1 MHAFTA
7 KLSSCFKDKSKRASA
22 IVLLSLLSNLGQ
34 QTVRAQDSD
43 PQDVITYR
51 ELIMK
56 ELDAEAAALGLMVA
70 GQIPPDNLTLQAK
83 AAAAAARSA
92 LKAFEPK
99 VPGGEA
105 KPEVWANWA
114 DFARRMQ
121 AFAQGA
127 EEMAKASEGN
137 NLQAVSSLIV
147 TALPCKEC
155 HDTYRN
161 KKK

>member
-1 MHAFTA
+1 MHAF
-7 KLSSCFKDKSKRASA
+7 KRASA
-22 IVLLSLLSNLGQ
+22 VLLLSLLSSAAQ
-34 QTVRAQDSD
+34 QSARAQDSD

-56 ELDAEAAALGLMVA
+56 ELEAEAAALGLMVA

-83 AAAAAARSA
+83 AAAASARSA

-114 DFARRMQ
+114 DFLKRMQ
-121 AFAQGA
+121 ALAQGA

-137 NLQAVSSLIV
+137 NLQAVSGLIV

>member
-1 MHAFTA
+1 MHAF
-7 KLSSCFKDKSKRASA
+7 KRGSA
-22 IVLLSLLSNLGQ
+22 ILLLALLSGAAQ
-34 QTVRAQDSD
+34 QSARAQDSD

-56 ELDAEAAALGLMVA
+56 ELEAEAAALGLMVA

-83 AAAAAARSA
+83 AAATSARSA

-114 DFARRMQ
+114 DFAKRMQ
-121 AFAQGA
+121 ALAQGA

-137 NLQAVSSLIV
+137 NLQAVSGLIV

>member
-1 MHAFTA
+1 MHAFKRTA
-7 KLSSCFKDKSKRASA
+7 AVL
-22 IVLLSLLSNLGQ
+22 LLSLLSSAAQ
-34 QTVRAQDSD
+34 QSARAQDSD

-56 ELDAEAAALGLMVA
+56 ELEAEAAALGLMVA

-83 AAAAAARSA
+83 AAAASARSA
-92 LKAFEPK
+92 LKAFEPR

-114 DFARRMQ
+114 DFAKRMQ
-121 AFAQGA
+121 SLAQGA

-137 NLQAVSSLIV
+137 NLQAVSGLIV

>member
-1 MHAFTA
+1 MHAF
-7 KLSSCFKDKSKRASA
+7 KRAA
-22 IVLLSLLSNLGQ
+22 AVLLLSLLSSAAQ
-34 QTVRAQDSD
+34 QSARAQDSD
-43 PQDVITYR
+43 PQDLITYR

-56 ELDAEAAALGLMVA
+56 ELEAEAAALGLMVA

-83 AAAAAARSA
+83 AAAASARSA

-114 DFARRMQ
+114 DFAKRMQ
-121 AFAQGA
+121 SLAQGA

-137 NLQAVSSLIV
+137 NLQAVSGLIV

>member
-1 MHAFTA
+1 MHAFKRTA
-7 KLSSCFKDKSKRASA
+7 AVL
-22 IVLLSLLSNLGQ
+22 LLSLLSSAAQ
-34 QTVRAQDSD
+34 QSARAQDSD

-56 ELDAEAAALGLMVA
+56 EPKAEAAALGLMVA

-83 AAAAAARSA
+83 AAAASARSA

-114 DFARRMQ
+114 DFAKRMQ
-121 AFAQGA
+121 SLAQGA

-137 NLQAVSSLIV
+137 NLQAVSGLIV

>member
-1 MHAFTA
+1 MHAF
-7 KLSSCFKDKSKRASA
+7 KRAA
-22 IVLLSLLSNLGQ
+22 AVLLLSLLSSAAQ
-34 QTVRAQDSD
+34 QSARAQDSD

-56 ELDAEAAALGLMVA
+56 ELEAEAAALGLMVA

-83 AAAAAARSA
+83 AAAASARSA

-114 DFARRMQ
+114 DFAKRMQ
-121 AFAQGA
+121 SLAQGA

-137 NLQAVSSLIV
+137 NLQAVSGLIV

>member
-1 MHAFTA
+1 MHAFKRTA
-7 KLSSCFKDKSKRASA
+7 AVL
-22 IVLLSLLSNLGQ
+22 LLSLLSSAAQ
-34 QTVRAQDSD
+34 QSARAQDSD

-56 ELDAEAAALGLMVA
+56 ELEAEAAALGLMVA

-83 AAAAAARSA
+83 AAAASARSA

-114 DFARRMQ
+114 DFAKRMQ
-121 AFAQGA
+121 SLAQGA

-137 NLQAVSSLIV
+137 NLQAVSGLIV